1 MSLFNID
8 LRVLSSKHFWH
19 IVNPSP
25 WPFFVSFGIMGLP
38 LGIIEFFQGY
48 SFGTQQMYYAL
59 VISVILL
66 YVWFRDVVRESIFDG
81 QHTGLVQKSLSISM
95 LLFIFSEVMFF
106 VAFFWGFFHAAIAPT
121 AELGLQWP
129 PVGMKNLIFSPWD
142 IPLLNTIILVVSGI
156 TITLCH
162 LFMKQKQLVEA
173 LGYIVGTLLLAFF
186 FLDLQFF
193 EYTHA
198 NFDISDGVY
207 GSTFFLCTGFHG
219 FHVMIGT
226 LFILVCAIR
235 LGLGHFS
242 PVHHFG
248 FEAAS
253 WYWHFV
259 DVVWLFLY
267 IVIYF
272 WGCDMVYPTI
282 HAFEI

>member
-1 MSLFNID
+1 
-8 LRVLSSKHFWH
+8 
-19 IVNPSP
+19 
-25 WPFFVSFGIMGLP
+25 
-38 LGIIEFFQGY
+38 
-48 SFGTQQMYYAL
+48 
-59 VISVILL
+59 
-66 YVWFRDVVRESIFDG
+66 
-81 QHTGLVQKSLSISM
+81 
-95 LLFIFSEVMFF
+95 
-106 VAFFWGFFHAAIAPT
+106 
-121 AELGLQWP
+121 
-129 PVGMKNLIFSPWD
+129 
-142 IPLLNTIILVVSGI
+142 
-156 TITLCH
+156 
-162 LFMKQKQLVEA
+162 MKQKQLVEA

-253 WYWHFV
+253 
-259 DVVWLFLY
+259 
-267 IVIYF
+267 
-272 WGCDMVYPTI
+272 
-282 HAFEI
+282 